1 MKPEARLLP
10 GPNLGLGAVLVR
22 SGTVVRGQA
31 TGRPHVAAFRVVDV
45 FPETY
50 FPGRFNAQMPCEC
63 VAA

>member
-1 MKPEARLLP
+1 M
-10 GPNLGLGAVLVR
+10 LVR